1 MVNEMPLNN
10 YTKHPQD
17 TAKGEAAEA
26 TEQKE
31 GGDGGN
37 GEETLAV
44 GNAQEATEGDKEVSL
59 DDALEA
65 MCSSSGG
72 EKRAIVNDID
82 KHIYENQL

>member
-17 TAKGEAAEA
+17 TAKGEATEA

-31 GGDGGN
+31 VNDEDN
-37 GEETLAV
+37 GKATQAV
-44 GNAQEATEGDKEVSL
+44 GKVQEATESDKEINK
-59 DDALEA
+59 DDAGVA
-65 MCSSSGG
+65 MCSSNA